1 MSEKENKKPDYN
13 DPYDKNPDIKNQQSL
28 DDIMKDPGLIEK
40 ILAEKGIKLP
50 EKDTE
55 EKARINIEAI
65 SVIMNGLVFFVLGIF
80 ITSPFIQLFCRV
92 IDDLTDSK
100 WNVGVSGI
108 VDNRKFINN
117 YQHMIGNINALVC
130 LTAAFL
136 YIMVIYKVFT
146 KRKKI
151 FGNIKKY
158 LSAALPFI
166 IFLMFSVSIIVVTC
180 IRGFNEFDKKGHP
193 YMNESIYSYMLY
205 PLSYFFCGL
214 FVWKSSYKKILL
226 YALIFTA
233 FPLNI
238 LALYNEWVGGFLYFR
253 GSGVVA
259 VFHNSNHYGYYLA
272 MVLFTSGILFVIEE
286 KIWRRIVSLISMI
299 VATIVLIINNTLGA
313 YLAVSLSFV
322 LFIIY
327 SILSNRRKRGD
338 DEKTGSA
345 LVKHKGFLKKIFW
358 PGGWQCAILIL
369 VIFIGI
375 TVLMSRRYN
384 TVGSS
389 VSVMVGDVGDILSDP
404 MENDKA
410 GSGRWRLWKGAVRH
424 IVEEP
429 LLGFGVEGLL
439 TQYEIGTP
447 HNEIL
452 QYAEFFG
459 VITTALYILAVWL
472 VMWRVFRNFKKM
484 SKSTML
490 CFFACFTYL
499 ASSFFGVAIYY
510 TTPFVYIFL
519 GLTYAEYLRDSIK
532 NDDFTS

>member
-1 MSEKENKKPDYN
+1 MSEKENKNPDYN
-13 DPYDKNPDIKNQQSL
+13 NPYDKNPDIKNQQSL
-28 DDIMKDPGLIEK
+28 DDIMKDPELVEK

-136 YIMVIYKVFT
+136 YIMVIYKAFT

-151 FGNIKKY
+151 FGNKKKY

-345 LVKHKGFLKKIFW
+345 PVKHKGFLKKIFW

-389 VSVMVGDVGDILSDP
+389 VSVMAGDVGDILSDP

-410 GSGRWRLWKGAVRH
+410 GSGRW
-424 IVEEP
+424 I
-429 LLGFGVEGLL
+429 
-439 TQYEIGTP
+439 
-447 HNEIL
+447 
-452 QYAEFFG
+452 
-459 VITTALYILAVWL
+459 
-472 VMWRVFRNFKKM
+472 
-484 SKSTML
+484 
-490 CFFACFTYL
+490 
-499 ASSFFGVAIYY
+499 
-510 TTPFVYIFL
+510 
-519 GLTYAEYLRDSIK
+519 
-532 NDDFTS
+532 